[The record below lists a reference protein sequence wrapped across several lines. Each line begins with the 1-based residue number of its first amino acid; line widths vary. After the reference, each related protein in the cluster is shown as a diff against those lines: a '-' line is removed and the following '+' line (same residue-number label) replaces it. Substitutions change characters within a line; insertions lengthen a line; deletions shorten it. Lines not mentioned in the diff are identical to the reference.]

1 MKKIFSAIAL
11 LAAVFACS
19 KKEMDTANDVKTTP
33 DGKQIITATVNVAT
47 KVSYSENTPGGGG
60 GISSV
65 WAEGDKFYAIQ
76 DDNAV
81 VTFNI
86 VDGIGNTTATFQAEA
101 EGVTAS
107 TSWKAVLGGHASV
120 HGTEIHCSFKD
131 QIGTIAGLNNYTYV
145 LADGTGLTPSFD
157 FENGEKLSYIMRIKL
172 PAGIKCIE
180 YTPCAYWK
188 ISASETKDQYYT
200 PSWYRVND
208 SMDTYAFAAYQPEN
222 TSVITLSSASAA
234 SQVIYIAVPA
244 INYSYTADGITYST
258 TPYGNLRSGV
268 IVTIMNDISD
278 NADASNGSVMSEDL
292 RTKGG
297 QVGTFDLSGMT
308 LMRRPKPS
316 EAVTLTSTNYTG
328 KYTNVNQKAEDHLAT
343 KWSPINLGAEN
354 PQDQGG
360 LYSFGEVN
368 PRTVFTPLNNSTH
381 SHYNHQ
387 PSFFDVLG
395 AGDNLGGSISY
406 TIAGS
411 KYDAARVKWGVA
423 WRMPHALELGA
434 LGAKS
439 TRSDATLSG
448 VTCLKLDLDSDSIY
462 LPLQTGT
469 FYTNLGYPDA
479 GPWKAKTWALGNAVT
494 FLRSADQ
501 PERGTSTGAAGNTD
515 KAWFFSYL
523 SKASETA
530 NNASG
535 SQGDYWLGNYT
546 NRHLGF
552 PIRPVLASSEWVR

>member
-1 MKKIFSAIAL
+1 MYYAP
-11 LAAVFACS
+11 
-19 KKEMDTANDVKTTP
+19 E
-33 DGKQIITATVNVAT
+33 
-47 KVSYSENTPGGGG
+47 YSQRP
-60 GISSV
+60 SSL
-65 WAEGDKFYAIQ
+65 I
-76 DDNAV
+76 
-81 VTFNI
+81 
-86 VDGIGNTTATFQAEA
+86 
-101 EGVTAS
+101 
-107 TSWKAVLGGHASV
+107 V
-120 HGTEIHCSFKD
+120 HGTEIHCAFKE
-131 QIGTIAGLNNYTYV
+131 QNGTIANLNKYNYV
-145 LADGTGLTPSFD
+145 LSNATGLTPSFD

-188 ISASETKDQYYT
+188 ISDTETKDQYYT
-200 PSWYRVND
+200 PDWYRVND
-208 SMDTYAFAAYQPEN
+208 SMDTYAFAAFQPEN
-222 TSVITLSSASAA
+222 TSVITLSSTST
-234 SQVIYIAVPA
+234 SGQIIYIAVPA
-244 INYSYTADGITYST
+244 INYSYTASGIAYST

-268 IVTIMNDISD
+268 IVTIMNDNSD
-278 NADASNGSVMSEDL
+278 NADASNGSVLNSDL

-297 QVGTFDLSGMT
+297 QIGTFDMSGMT

-316 EAVTLTSTNYTG
+316 EAVTLTSENYTG

-343 KWSPINLGAEN
+343 KWSPINLGADN

-360 LYSFGEVN
+360 LYSFGEIN

-381 SHYNHQ
+381 SHYNHKS
-387 PSFFDVLG
+387 SFFDVIG
-395 AGDNLGGSISY
+395 AGDNLGGSVSY

-423 WRMPHALELGA
+423 WRMPHALECGA
-434 LGAKS
+434 LGANS
-439 TRSDATLSG
+439 TRSDATISG
-448 VTCLKLDLDSDSIY
+448 VTCLKLDLDSESIY

-469 FYTNLGYPDA
+469 FYTNLGYPDG
-479 GPWKAKTWALGNAVT
+479 GPWKAKDWAKGNAVT
-494 FLRSADQ
+494 FLRCADQ
-501 PERGTSTGAAGNTD
+501 PERGNNSGSAGNTD

-530 NNASG
+530 YSASG

>member
-1 MKKIFSAIAL
+1 MYYAP
-11 LAAVFACS
+11 
-19 KKEMDTANDVKTTP
+19 E
-33 DGKQIITATVNVAT
+33 
-47 KVSYSENTPGGGG
+47 YSQSP
-60 GISSV
+60 SSP
-65 WAEGDKFYAIQ
+65 I
-76 DDNAV
+76 
-81 VTFNI
+81 
-86 VDGIGNTTATFQAEA
+86 
-101 EGVTAS
+101 
-107 TSWKAVLGGHASV
+107 V
-120 HGTEIHCSFKD
+120 HGTEIHCAFKE
-131 QIGTIAGLNNYTYV
+131 QNGTIAGLSKYNYV
-145 LADGTGLTPSFD
+145 LATGTGLTPSFD

-188 ISASETKDQYYT
+188 ISDTETKDQYYT
-200 PSWYRVND
+200 PDWYRVND
-208 SMDTYAFAAYQPEN
+208 SMDIYAFAAFQPEN
-222 TSVITLSSASAA
+222 TSVITLSSAST
-234 SQVIYIAVPA
+234 SGQIIYIAVPA
-244 INYSYTADGITYST
+244 INYSYTASGIAYST

-268 IVTIMNDISD
+268 IVTIMNDNSD
-278 NADASNGSVMSEDL
+278 NADASNGSVLNSDL

-297 QVGTFDLSGMT
+297 QIGTFDMSGMT

-316 EAVTLTSTNYTG
+316 EAVTLTSANYTG

-343 KWSPINLGAEN
+343 KWSPINLGADN

-360 LYSFGEVN
+360 LYSFGEIN

-381 SHYNHQ
+381 SHYNHKS
-387 PSFFDVLG
+387 SFFDVIG
-395 AGDNLGGSISY
+395 AGDNLGGSVSY

-423 WRMPHALELGA
+423 WRMPHALECGA
-434 LGAKS
+434 LGANS
-439 TRSDATLSG
+439 TRSDATISG
-448 VTCLKLDLDSDSIY
+448 VTCLKLDLDSGSIY

-469 FYTNLGYPDA
+469 YYTNLGYPDG
-479 GPWKAKTWALGNAVT
+479 GPWKANTWALGNAVT
-494 FLRSADQ
+494 FLRCADQ
-501 PERGTSTGAAGNTD
+501 PERGTNSGAGNTD

-530 NNASG
+530 YSASG

>member
-1 MKKIFSAIAL
+1 MGYFGCACAL
-11 LAAVFACS
+11 ERRLS
-19 KKEMDTANDVKTTP
+19 RNH
-33 DGKQIITATVNVAT
+33 
-47 KVSYSENTPGGGG
+47 
-60 GISSV
+60 
-65 WAEGDKFYAIQ
+65 
-76 DDNAV
+76 
-81 VTFNI
+81 TF
-86 VDGIGNTTATFQAEA
+86 
-101 EGVTAS
+101 
-107 TSWKAVLGGHASV
+107 V
-120 HGTEIHCSFKD
+120 HGTEIHCGYQS
-131 QIGTIAGLNNYTYV
+131 QSGNIADLNNYNFV
-145 LADGTGLTPSFD
+145 MAEGEGLEPSFD

-188 ISASETKDQYYT
+188 ITTAETKDVYYEAT
-200 PSWYRVND
+200 WYRIND
-208 SMDTYAFAAYQPEN
+208 SNDTHAFAAFQADN
-222 TSVITLSSASAA
+222 TSVITLPSAST
-234 SQVIYIAVPA
+234 SGQIIYIAVPT
-244 INYSYTADGITYST
+244 INYSYTLDTGWSRYST
-258 TPYGNLRSGV
+258 TPYGNLRAGV
-268 IVTIMNDISD
+268 IVTIMNNNSD
-278 NADASNGSVMSEDL
+278 NADASNGSVLNEDL

-297 QVGTFDLSGMT
+297 QIGTFDMSGMT

-316 EAVTLTSTNYTG
+316 EAVTLTASNYTG
-328 KYTNVNQKAEDHLAT
+328 KYTNINQKAEDHLAT
-343 KWSPINLGAEN
+343 KWSPINLGATN

-381 SHYNHQ
+381 SHYNHK
-387 PSFFDVLG
+387 PSFFDVIG
-395 AGDNLGGSISY
+395 AGDNLGGSITY

-423 WRMPHALELGA
+423 WRMPHALELDA
-434 LGAKS
+434 LGQKA

-448 VTCLKLDLDSDSIY
+448 ITCLKLDLDSDSIY

-501 PERGTSTGAAGNTD
+501 PQRGSSDGAAGNTD

-523 SKASETA
+523 SKASEDA